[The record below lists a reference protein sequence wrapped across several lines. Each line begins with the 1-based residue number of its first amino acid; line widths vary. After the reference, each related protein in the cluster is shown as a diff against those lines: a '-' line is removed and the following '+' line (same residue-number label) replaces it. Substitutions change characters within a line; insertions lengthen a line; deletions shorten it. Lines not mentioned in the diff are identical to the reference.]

1 MKILILGE
9 PRSAPLGLGRLAP
22 PQAQAQAQASPA
34 APVAGRLAS
43 ALGLRGLP
51 SLGTA
56 KS

>member
-34 APVAGRLAS
+34 APVARLAS
-43 ALGLRGLP
+43 AGLRGLP
-51 SLGTA
+51 LGTA

>member
-43 ALGLRGLP
+43 AGLRGLP